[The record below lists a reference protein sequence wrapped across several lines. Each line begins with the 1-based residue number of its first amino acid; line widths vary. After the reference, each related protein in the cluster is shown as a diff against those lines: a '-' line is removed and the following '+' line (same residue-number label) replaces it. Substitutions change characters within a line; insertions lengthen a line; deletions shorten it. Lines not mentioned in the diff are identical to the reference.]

1 MLEERA
7 GKLEFHPLAAAF
19 LEEQARRGTTSN
31 IEDTVVRCLA
41 AYRARREWD
50 AAFELVDRFGT
61 DQDFEALF
69 SDALEELL
77 NAARLATVETWI
89 LRAQARHVASST
101 IEMAKA
107 ELALRDGQN
116 LSAQT
121 FAQAALAM
129 AETGSNDAW
138 RAAMVAGRA
147 AHSGSREESAL
158 GFYRAAEGLARDE
171 RQSRDA
177 LWGQLMAASALE
189 LDEAQELVALL
200 EATSSRSDRYEL
212 VRMADKKLGVDLR
225 FGTMRSLSNARRVA
239 ELVGHINDPFARCS
253 FRSFFAYALVLSA
266 LYREAYEQAVLFFE
280 DAREFRVDPA
290 LPYAHF
296 MLGNSLAGLGRYADA
311 HLALDEAVRES
322 RRCNDE
328 FGIQNV
334 FASRMR
340 ILVQEGRAAEACS
353 LETPDLE
360 HSVRAMRGEV
370 LSSRGLALATIG
382 RFADAQALGTEAA
395 NVTKGIEAR
404 LLVPAIHA
412 LCSLKQ
418 RTSGTR
424 EAVELLLLTAM
435 DSGAVDLVVSA
446 YRGNPDLLE
455 AMLLAPGTREHT
467 VHIVRRAGDE
477 NCWRRLGSSP
487 QLSRTRLKHSLV
499 ENERSTT
506 CSVRG

>member
-1 MLEERA
+1 M
-7 GKLEFHPLAAAF
+7 
-19 LEEQARRGTTSN
+19 
-31 IEDTVVRCLA
+31 
-41 AYRARREWD
+41 
-50 AAFELVDRFGT
+50 
-61 DQDFEALF
+61 
-69 SDALEELL
+69 
-77 NAARLATVETWI
+77 
-89 LRAQARHVASST
+89 
-101 IEMAKA
+101 
-107 ELALRDGQN
+107 
-116 LSAQT
+116 
-121 FAQAALAM
+121 
-129 AETGSNDAW
+129 
-138 RAAMVAGRA
+138 
-147 AHSGSREESAL
+147 
-158 GFYRAAEGLARDE
+158 
-171 RQSRDA
+171 
-177 LWGQLMAASALE
+177 
-189 LDEAQELVALL
+189 
-200 EATSSRSDRYEL
+200 
-212 VRMADKKLGVDLR
+212 
-225 FGTMRSLSNARRVA
+225 
-239 ELVGHINDPFARCS
+239 
-253 FRSFFAYALVLSA
+253 
-266 LYREAYEQAVLFFE
+266 YREAYEQSMLLFE

-353 LETPDLE
+353 FETPDLE

-382 RFADAQALGTEAA
+382 RFADAQALGAEAA
-395 NVTKGIEAR
+395 EVTKGIEAR

-455 AMLLAPGTREHT
+455 AMLSSPSTREQT
-467 VHIVRRAGDE
+467 VHIVMRAGDE
-477 NCWRRLGSSP
+477 SLLAAAGLEPTAIQDPVEALSRREREVYELLCEGLSNSEIAKRLFIAEATVKVHVQHVFDKLGIRSRTALAINAVRRRRLE
-487 QLSRTRLKHSLV
+487 TD
-499 ENERSTT
+499 
-506 CSVRG
+506 